1 MSSGADTVVP
11 CLLVGYDRTESAAGA
26 VAWAARE
33 IAGAGKLIL
42 VHACRGLH
50 APLSP
55 LSSPEERRETG
66 RALIDELMLE
76 GDDSLFA
83 LDVEA
88 DISEHDPVTALI
100 DSAERPRARLIVV
113 GCEHH
118 APLHKALGTVTSELM
133 LRSPVPVTVVGP
145 EAAPGRSARAGHPHK
160 AGCVAAAL
168 RAPLVTTRFE
178 R

>member
-1 MSSGADTVVP
+1 MSGAADTVVP
-11 CLLVGYDRTESAAGA
+11 CLVVGYDRTESAAGA

-33 IAGAGKLIL
+33 IAGAGKLVL

-50 APLSP
+50 TPPSP
-55 LSSPEERRETG
+55 LSSTKERQEMG

-100 DSAERPRARLIVV
+100 DAAERHRARMIVV

-118 APLHKALGTVTSELM
+118 AALHKALGTVTSELM
-133 LRSPVPVTVVGP
+133 RRSPVPVTVVGP
-145 EAAPGRSARAGHPHK
+145 EAAPGRSPRAHLP
-160 AGCVAAAL
+160 A
-168 RAPLVTTRFE
+168 
-178 R
+178 